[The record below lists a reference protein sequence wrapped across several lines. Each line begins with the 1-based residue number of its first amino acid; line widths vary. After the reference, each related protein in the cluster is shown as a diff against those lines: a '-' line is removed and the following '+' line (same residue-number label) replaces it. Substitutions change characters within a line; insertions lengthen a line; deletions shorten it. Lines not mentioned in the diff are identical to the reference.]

1 MATKKKARKIKKNK
15 GKKKSIDLTFSTSKK
30 EFANEII
37 VLQNQQIL
45 FDRCQLTD
53 IEQEM
58 EKYHIHINRKEV
70 IKKYELCFQVETI
83 INEYYL
89 KYEQQFNHL
98 DQLNLLFDETC
109 IIFYVHK
116 LIEDN
121 YVINEIPDKYYI
133 IQACEYFMKL
143 PEAQIPAYFLTLM
156 TTINRL
162 KDYNDERNISEL
174 FDKYDY
180 DIEWTLS
187 DAICM
192 YVHNCQPDLDMTRKI
207 TDEVFQF
214 INHYKLEHPEYLY
227 GDSLEILASH
237 GYDVVKDRFEVGLKL
252 YPENRFRLYNSVISE
267 LAYNDKQKDE
277 AIRIYNEFLKL
288 QPVSQDDKDY
298 LEFMPDN
305 FNHLQR

>member
-1 MATKKKARKIKKNK
+1 M
-15 GKKKSIDLTFSTSKK
+15 
-30 EFANEII
+30 
-37 VLQNQQIL
+37 
-45 FDRCQLTD
+45 TD

-58 EKYHIHINRKEV
+58 ENIIF
-70 IKKYELCFQVETI
+70 IKYELCFQVEI
-83 INEYYL
+83 
-89 KYEQQFNHL
+89 
-98 DQLNLLFDETC
+98 
-109 IIFYVHK
+109 
-116 LIEDN
+116 
-121 YVINEIPDKYYI
+121 VINKIPDKYYI

-252 YPENRFRLYNSVISE
+252 SLKWINQKTGCICYN
-267 LAYNDKQKDE
+267 KQY
-277 AIRIYNEFLKL
+277 ILFYNEKM
-288 QPVSQDDKDY
+288 KMY
-298 LEFMPDN
+298 C
-305 FNHLQR
+305 